1 MWQRLGDVAQV
12 STGYAFRGKINA
24 DDDGDTPFGGSTVGA
39 VDTPRLTA
47 QLERVRAVMAGGDW
61 WTPEQ
66 LEAATGDRW
75 ASISARIRDL
85 RKSWAGGHTVER
97 ERVKD
102 GGGTFRYRLLLRA
115 AVSTGGA

>member
-1 MWQRLGDVAQV
+1 MRDLFDAIDPPQV
-12 STGYAFRGKINA
+12 GGP
-24 DDDGDTPFGGSTVGA
+24 GDTPFGGSTVGA

-75 ASISARIRDL
+75 ASISARLRDF
-85 RKSWAGGHTVER
+85 RKAMHGGHTVER

-115 AVSTGGA
+115 AGTTNGG